1 MMFGRGSRKK
11 IVLESRAIIP
21 PSAGAEDQVIGLID
35 EHGTKEGEREAASTE
50 ERRRRLRRSRTPRQP
65 QAPREPRPPLWWRP
79 IAVIAAVIVLIS
91 VLGTFV
97 RADDPTQTAAA
108 VTLEPIQSSVLLC
121 PEPGSGGDLGVRVT
135 AAVIPGQPGQTSGP
149 GRAGLETLPGKE
161 SAKASIREPGSQA
174 QIEAFGA
181 KLPAIRAFGEGSLA
195 PGLVADQWGRDPS
208 GQGRGL
214 ASTSCAPAASEFWF
228 VGGGAVAG
236 RQTKVVLVNPDDSS
250 AVVDVIIHGPEG
262 IVDAP
267 ASRGL
272 VIPAQDRSVVRLD
285 VLAPGITATAFHVI
299 ARTGRIGASVD
310 DEQRSG
316 LQSVGVD
323 WIPQSAPPA
332 TKVYVPGVLSGDK
345 ARVLS
350 VVSTTDNDAIVSI
363 RLFSA
368 EGAYEPFERN
378 QLIVPAGAV
387 ATMDMSSV
395 MPPNPDGFSGAT
407 IELTSDQPIV
417 AGMRQF
423 FGGTRVQ
430 DETSFSAGAQSFTAT
445 SAVSG
450 LPVRDATDVRLYITA
465 PDVDAAVD
473 VVLLPYRGARQVAEP
488 TAPRRVVIKAGEMK
502 NFALDAPVGIEW
514 FTAVVTPAPGSGP
527 IVIAHRIRE
536 KSRFGDLVTG
546 YPWTPLRTQVSVPVA
561 QYEQSVALR

>member
-1 MMFGRGSRKK
+1 MIFGRGSRKK
-11 IVLESRAIIP
+11 VVLESRAIV
-21 PSAGAEDQVIGLID
+21 PSSTEADDQVIGLID
-35 EHGTKEGEREAASTE
+35 EHGTQEGEREAAQSE
-50 ERRRRLRRSRTPRQP
+50 ERRRRLRRSRNPRTP

-79 IAVIAAVIVLIS
+79 IAVIAAFVISIS
-91 VLGTFV
+91 VLGTFA
-97 RADDPTQTAAA
+97 RADDPTETAAA
-108 VTLEPIQSSVLLC
+108 VTLEPIQSSVLIC

-135 AAVIPGQPGQTSGP
+135 AAVIPGQPGQGVGP
-149 GRAGLETLPGKE
+149 GRAGLETLLGKE
-161 SAKASIREPGSQA
+161 SARATLRQPGSQA

-181 KLPAIRAFGEGSLA
+181 RLPAIRAFGEGSLA

-214 ASTSCAPAASEFWF
+214 ASTACSPAASEFWF

-236 RQTKVVLVNPDDSS
+236 RQTKVVLVNPDDTA

-262 IVDAP
+262 VVEAP

-332 TKVYVPGVLSGDK
+332 TKVYVPGVLPGDK

-368 EGAYEPFERN
+368 EGVYEPFERN

-430 DETSFSAGAQSFTAT
+430 DETSFSAGAQPFTAT

-450 LPVRDATDVRLYITA
+450 FPVRDATDVRLYVTA
-465 PDVDAAVD
+465 PESDATVD
-473 VVLLPYRGARQVAEP
+473 VVLLPFRGARLVAEP

-502 NFALDAPVGIEW
+502 NFALNAPAGVEW
-514 FTAVVTPAPGSGP
+514 FTAVVTPVAGSGS
-527 IVIAHRIRE
+527 VLVAHRIRE

>member
-1 MMFGRGSRKK
+1 MIFGRRKK
-11 IVLESRAIIP
+11 IVLESRAIV
-21 PSAGAEDQVIGLID
+21 PSNEVIEESVIGMID
-35 EHGTKEGEREAASTE
+35 ENGVAEVGSAVAIDD
-50 ERRRRLRRSRTPRQP
+50 ERRRRLRRSR
-65 QAPREPRPPLWWRP
+65 APRIPQQPRVPRPPLWWRP
-79 IAVIAAVIVLIS
+79 IAIISAAAVFIV

-97 RADDPTQTAAA
+97 RADDPLETEAA
-108 VTLEPIQSSVLLC
+108 VSLEPIQTSVLIC

-135 AAVIPGQPGQTSGP
+135 AAVIPGQPGQGSGA

-161 SAKASIREPGSQA
+161 SAKAAIREPGSQA
-174 QIEAFGA
+174 QIEAFGST
-181 KLPAIRAFGEGSLA
+181 LPAIRAFGEGSLA

-214 ASTSCAPAASEFWF
+214 ASTACAPAASEFWF
-228 VGGGAVAG
+228 VGGGSVSG
-236 RQTKVVLVNPDDSS
+236 RQTKVLLVNPDETS

-262 IVDAP
+262 IIDAP

-272 VIPAQDRSVVRLD
+272 VIPAQDRVSVRLD
-285 VLAPGITATAFHVI
+285 VLAPGVSATAFHVI

-332 TKVYVPGVLSGDK
+332 TTVFVPGVLPGDQP
-345 ARVLS
+345 RVLS
-350 VVSTTDNDAIVSI
+350 VVSTSENDAIVSI
-363 RLFSA
+363 RIFSV

-387 ATMDMSSV
+387 TTMDMSSV
-395 MPPNPDGFSGAT
+395 LPPNPDGFSGAT
-407 IELTSDQPIV
+407 LELISDQPIV

-423 FGGTRVQ
+423 FGGERVQ
-430 DETSFSAGAQSFTAT
+430 KEASFTSGAQPFTSP

-450 LPVRDATDVRLYITA
+450 LPARDATDVRIFVTA
-465 PDVDAAVD
+465 PTADATVD
-473 VVLLPYRGARQVAEP
+473 VVLLPFQGGRQIAEP

-502 NFALDAPVGIEW
+502 NFAVRPPAGVEW
-514 FTAVVTPAPGSGP
+514 FTAIVTPTADSGP
-527 IVIAHRIRE
+527 VLVAHRIRE

-561 QYEQSVALR
+561 QYEPSVSLR